1 MTLLQFLLLLL
12 VIIVVATYAY
22 RRGQAS
28 ATRQVATPPAP
39 KASDTRA
46 SSRGPAVA
54 PPVSSG
60 GRAPDP
66 TAVARRTTP
75 TVAPPVS
82 AARDATPP
90 PSADADTL
98 RVASWGYQL
107 QNLDI
112 ARAAA
117 SPFDLLVIDY
127 AKDGSDDTA
136 LKPGEIA
143 RLKQKPDGGRR
154 LVLAY
159 LSIGEAES
167 YRSYWNDQWK
177 RNKPGWLLAENP
189 EWKEN
194 YAVCFWDP
202 EWQGIM
208 CGSPESRLDLI
219 LKAGFDGVYLDKCD
233 VFEDLERHHKRELR
247 SRPNVQGDM
256 VAFVQRI
263 ATHAKS
269 RKPDFLV
276 IMQNAEMLLE
286 DAGLRGAIDGVAK
299 EELLYGVDAPEK
311 KNGADDV
318 AWSRDRLDLV
328 KRDGKLV
335 LVVEYLQNQGKVQEA
350 ARAIGDLGYV
360 LYIAPKDRE
369 LARLNYESLQA

>member
-1 MTLLQFLLLLL
+1 MTFLQFMALLL

-22 RRGQAS
+22 RRGKASTGRTAS
-28 ATRQVATPPAP
+28 APPASKP
-39 KASDTRA
+39 GESGAQ
-46 SSRGPAVA
+46 SRGPAVA

-66 TAVARRTTP
+66 TVIARRTTP
-75 TVAPPVS
+75 TVAPP
-82 AARDATPP
+82 AATREAGAPQRNTPGKP
-90 PSADADTL
+90 

-136 LKPGEIA
+136 LKPAELA
-143 RLKQKPDGGRR
+143 RLQQKPDGSRR

-167 YRSYWNDQWK
+167 YRSYWNNRWTRD
-177 RNKPGWLLAENP
+177 KPGWLLAENP

-202 EWQGIM
+202 AWQGIM
-208 CGSPESRLDLI
+208 CGGPQSRLDLI
-219 LKAGFDGVYLDKCD
+219 LAAGFDGVYLDKCD
-233 VFEDLERHHKRELR
+233 VFEDLERHHKREHR
-247 SRPNVQGDM
+247 SRPNIQGDM

-263 ATHAKS
+263 ASHAKS

-276 IMQNAEMLLE
+276 VMQNAEVLLE
-286 DAGLRGAIDGVAK
+286 DANLRGAIDGVAK

-311 KNGADDV
+311 KNGGDDV
-318 AWSRDRLDLV
+318 DWSRERLDLV
-328 KRDGKLV
+328 KRDGKMV
-335 LVVEYLQNQGKVQEA
+335 LVVEYLQNQSKIQDA
-350 ARAIGDLGYV
+350 ARVLSEFGYV